1 MGSLFNPQAYNST
14 TYVDQLS
21 ILLGLYQDRL
31 PGNTAA
37 QQLGESASAFLS
49 SLYKAASERRD
60 HTIEGFIN
68 DVAAHL
74 GLNVQ
79 PGVLITPPDQ
89 TTVITV
95 SGGRITFV
103 DGSTTVIIPTVTI
116 DPDDFWKWRMLSDVV
131 SDINTLTTCV
141 ATLQIPDTY
150 AIQLVPQSSLGC
162 SVGETVTNASST
174 LNHSGI
180 VVGSELFNL
189 PVPKYTLTSSGS
201 LNLSASPT
209 AGTKISYIY
218 NLAPFILTCSE
229 VSVISLKDPALQ
241 TTALC
246 PDGSMVYQVRE
257 FVYQILAQDPCYWG
271 Q

>member
-1 MGSLFNPQAYNST
+1 MASLFNPIAYNST

-37 QQLGESASAFLS
+37 QQLGESASEFLR
-49 SLYKAASERRD
+49 SLYQAASERRD

-74 GLNVQ
+74 GLSVQ
-79 PGVLITPPDQ
+79 PGVLITSPDPSL
-89 TTVITV
+89 VITV
-95 SGGRITFV
+95 SAGQIIFV
-103 DGSTTVIIPTVTI
+103 YGIHTVTIPTVTI

-131 SDINTLTTCV
+131 SDINDQTICS

-162 SVGETVTNASST
+162 SVGESITNASSI

-189 PVPKYTLTSSGS
+189 PVPTYTLTSSGN
-201 LNLSASPT
+201 LNLSAAPT
-209 AGTKISYIY
+209 VGTQISYIY
-218 NLAPFILTCSE
+218 NLSPFILTCSQ
-229 VSVISLKDPALQ
+229 VSVISLKDPSLQ

-257 FVYQILAQDPCYWG
+257 FVYQILAQDPSYWG
-271 Q
+271 N